1 MNTNASM
8 IDRFFAVL
16 FDLLT
21 FLGLAS
27 GIAMLTFSFSEIDT
41 EVKETAALSTTGLL
55 KLFGILVL
63 VYFVLDVLLVRIFA
77 TTPGKLAMNCDV
89 DFHRGNSMIYCIIR
103 SFFRVI
109 CLFTIIPAIFSYL
122 SASAN
127 IDSQTF
133 HDRIAK
139 TNVTNSTRMPR
150 WVGVVIVLLGIA
162 LLVYFIINH
171 HDVFGLNIKLG
182 LPDFKIFTF

>member
-27 GIAMLTFSFSEIDT
+27 GIAMLTFFFSEIDT

-171 HDVFGLNIKLG
+171 HDVFGFNI
-182 LPDFKIFTF
+182 

>member
-16 FDLLT
+16 LDLIT
-21 FLGLAS
+21 FLGFAG
-27 GIAMLTFSFSEIDT
+27 GISMVVFSVSEINT
-41 EVKETAALSTTGLL
+41 EMEEAILSRNQLI
-55 KLFGILVL
+55 KLAIVL
-63 VYFVLDVLLVRIFA
+63 IVAYFVLEVFLVRIFA

-89 DFHRGNSMIYCIIR
+89 DFHMGNSMIYCIIR
-103 SFFRVI
+103 SFFKVI
-109 CLFTIIPAIFSYL
+109 CLFTVIPAAFSYF
-122 SASAN
+122 SASGN

-150 WVGVVIVLLGIA
+150 FLGVLLVLAGIA
-162 LLVYFIINH
+162 LLVLFIVTYH
-171 HDVFGLNIKLG
+171 KVLGLNIQLG
-182 LPDFKIFTF
+182 LSDFKIFSF

>member
-1 MNTNASM
+1 
-8 IDRFFAVL
+8 
-16 FDLLT
+16 
-21 FLGLAS
+21 
-27 GIAMLTFSFSEIDT
+27 
-41 EVKETAALSTTGLL
+41 
-55 KLFGILVL
+55 
-63 VYFVLDVLLVRIFA
+63 
-77 TTPGKLAMNCDV
+77 
-89 DFHRGNSMIYCIIR
+89 MIYCIIR

-150 WVGVVIVLLGIA
+150 WVGVVIVLLGIT
-162 LLVYFIINH
+162 LLVFFIVNH